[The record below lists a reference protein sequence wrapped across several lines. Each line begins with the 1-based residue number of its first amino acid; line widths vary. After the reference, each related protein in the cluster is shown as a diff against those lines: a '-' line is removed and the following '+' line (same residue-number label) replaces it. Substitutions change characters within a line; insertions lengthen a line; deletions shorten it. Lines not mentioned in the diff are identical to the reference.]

1 MGGMSGESALLTIRV
16 QPRAKRDEV
25 IGERAGAIVIRLA
38 APPVDG
44 KANAALTAFI
54 AQAAGVP
61 RSRVEIVRGA
71 RSRDKVVRVTGVA
84 EGALRRALGLSQRP
98 E

>member
-1 MGGMSGESALLTIRV
+1 MGAMTGESALLSIRV

-25 IGERAGAIVIRLA
+25 VGERAGAIVIRLA

-54 AQAAGVP
+54 AKAAGVP

-71 RSRDKVVRVTGVA
+71 GARDKVVRVTGVA
-84 EGALRRALGLSQRP
+84 EDALRRALGV
-98 E
+98 

>member
-1 MGGMSGESALLTIRV
+1 MGAMTGESALLSIRV

-25 IGERAGAIVIRLA
+25 VGERAGAIVIRLK

-44 KANAALTAFI
+44 KANAALIEFI
-54 AQAAGVP
+54 ANAAKLP

-71 RSRDKVVRVTGVA
+71 TAREKVVRVAGIA
-84 EGALRRALGLSQRP
+84 EQDLRRALGV
-98 E
+98 

>member
-1 MGGMSGESALLTIRV
+1 MGAMTGESALLRIRV

-25 IGERAGAIVIRLA
+25 VGERAGAIVIRLK

-44 KANAALTAFI
+44 KANAALIEFI
-54 AQAAGVP
+54 ANAARVP

-71 RSRDKVVRVTGVA
+71 TGREKTVRVSGVA
-84 EGALRRALGLSQRP
+84 EQDLRRALGV
-98 E
+98 

>member
-1 MGGMSGESALLTIRV
+1 MGAMTGESALLRIRV

-25 IGERAGAIVIRLA
+25 VGERDGAIVIRLK

-44 KANAALTAFI
+44 KANAALIGFLAK
-54 AQAAGVP
+54 AAGVA

-71 RSRDKVVRVTGVA
+71 NSREKSVRVSGVA
-84 EGALRRALGLSQRP
+84 ERDVRRALGL
-98 E
+98 

>member
-1 MGGMSGESALLTIRV
+1 MGAMTGESALLRIRV

-25 IGERAGAIVIRLA
+25 VGERDGAIVIRLK

-54 AQAAGVP
+54 AKAAGVP
-61 RSRVEIVRGA
+61 RSRVEIVKGA
-71 RSRDKVVRVTGVA
+71 TAREKAVRVDGVA
-84 EGALRRALGLSQRP
+84 EAALRRALGV
-98 E
+98 

>member
-1 MGGMSGESALLTIRV
+1 MTGESALLRIRV

-25 IGERAGAIVIRLA
+25 VGERDGAIVIRLK

-54 AQAAGVP
+54 AKAAGVP
-61 RSRVEIVRGA
+61 RSRVEIVKGA
-71 RSRDKVVRVTGVA
+71 TAREKTVRVEGVA
-84 EGALRRALGLSQRP
+84 EAALRRALGV
-98 E
+98 

>member
-1 MGGMSGESALLTIRV
+1 MGAMTGQSALVRIRV

-25 IGERAGAIVIRLA
+25 AGERGGAIVIRLK

-44 KANAALTAFI
+44 KANAALIAFI
-54 AQAAGVP
+54 AKAAGVP

-71 RSRDKVVRVTGVA
+71 SSREKAVRVSGMA
-84 EGALRRALGLSQRP
+84 EQDLRRALGV
-98 E
+98 

>member
-1 MGGMSGESALLTIRV
+1 MGAMTGESALLRVRV

-25 IGERAGAIVIRLA
+25 VGERAGAIVIRLA

-44 KANAALTAFI
+44 KANAALIAFI
-54 AQAAGVP
+54 AKAANLP

-71 RSRDKVVRVTGVA
+71 GSRDKAVRVSGVA
-84 EGALRRALGLSQRP
+84 EPDLRRALGL
-98 E
+98 

>member
-1 MGGMSGESALLTIRV
+1 MGAMTGQSVLVSIRV

-25 IGERAGAIVIRLA
+25 VGERAGAIVIRLK

-44 KANAALTAFI
+44 KANAALIEFI
-54 AQAAGVP
+54 ANAANLP

-71 RSRDKVVRVTGVA
+71 TAREKVVRVAGIA
-84 EGALRRALGLSQRP
+84 EKDLRRALGV
-98 E
+98 

>member
-1 MGGMSGESALLTIRV
+1 MGAMTGESALLRIRV

-25 IGERAGAIVIRLA
+25 VGERDGAIVIRLK

-54 AQAAGVP
+54 AKAAGVP
-61 RSRVEIVRGA
+61 RSRVEIVKGA
-71 RSRDKVVRVTGVA
+71 TAREKAVRVEGVA
-84 EGALRRALGLSQRP
+84 EADLRRALGV
-98 E
+98 

>member
-1 MGGMSGESALLTIRV
+1 MGAMTGQSVLVSIRV

-25 IGERAGAIVIRLA
+25 VGERAGAIVIRLR

-44 KANAALTAFI
+44 KANAALIEFI
-54 AQAAGVP
+54 ANAANLP

-71 RSRDKVVRVTGVA
+71 TAREKVVRVAGIA
-84 EGALRRALGLSQRP
+84 EKDLRRALGV
-98 E
+98 

>member
-1 MGGMSGESALLTIRV
+1 MAAMSPESALLRIRV

-25 IGERAGAIVIRLA
+25 VGERDGAIVIRLK

-44 KANAALTAFI
+44 KANAALVGFI
-54 AQAAGVP
+54 AKAAGVP

-71 RSRDKVVRVTGVA
+71 TAREKVVRVQGAA
-84 EGALRRALGLSQRP
+84 EADLRRVLGV
-98 E
+98 

>member
-1 MGGMSGESALLTIRV
+1 MTGESALLSIRV

-25 IGERAGAIVIRLA
+25 VGERAGAIVIRLN

-44 KANAALTAFI
+44 KANAALIAFV
-54 AQAAGVP
+54 AKAAGVP

-71 RSRDKVVRVTGVA
+71 TSREKVIRVSGVA
-84 EGALRRALGLSQRP
+84 EGELRRALGL
-98 E
+98 

>member
-1 MGGMSGESALLTIRV
+1 MGAMTGESALLRIRV

-25 IGERAGAIVIRLA
+25 VGERDGAIVIRLK

-54 AQAAGVP
+54 AKAAGVP
-61 RSRVEIVRGA
+61 RSRVEIVKGA
-71 RSRDKVVRVTGVA
+71 TAREKTVRVEGVA
-84 EGALRRALGLSQRP
+84 EAALRRALGV
-98 E
+98 

>member
-1 MGGMSGESALLTIRV
+1 MGAMTGQSALLSIRV

-25 IGERAGAIVIRLA
+25 VGERAGAIVIRLR

-44 KANAALTAFI
+44 KANAALIEFI
-54 AQAAGVP
+54 ANAANLP

-71 RSRDKVVRVTGVA
+71 TAREKVVRVAGIA
-84 EGALRRALGLSQRP
+84 EKDLRRALGV
-98 E
+98 

>member
-1 MGGMSGESALLTIRV
+1 MTGESALLSIRV

-25 IGERAGAIVIRLA
+25 VGERAGAIVIRLA

-54 AQAAGVP
+54 AKAAGVP

-71 RSRDKVVRVTGVA
+71 SARDKLVRVTGVA
-84 EGALRRALGLSQRP
+84 EDALRRALGV
-98 E
+98 

>member
-1 MGGMSGESALLTIRV
+1 MGAMTGQSVLLSIRV

-25 IGERAGAIVIRLA
+25 VGERAGAIVIRLK

-44 KANAALTAFI
+44 KANAALIEFI
-54 AQAAGVP
+54 ANAANLP

-71 RSRDKVVRVTGVA
+71 TAREKVVRVAGIA
-84 EGALRRALGLSQRP
+84 ENDLRRALGV
-98 E
+98 

>member
-1 MGGMSGESALLTIRV
+1 MGAMTGQSVLVSIRV

-25 IGERAGAIVIRLA
+25 VGERAGAIVIRLK

-44 KANAALTAFI
+44 KANAALIEFI
-54 AQAAGVP
+54 ANAANLP

-71 RSRDKVVRVTGVA
+71 TAREKVVRVAGIA
-84 EGALRRALGLSQRP
+84 ERDLRRALGV
-98 E
+98 